1 MDLHKLIFGVYPYVA
16 IVVFL
21 LGSWIR
27 FDTEQY
33 TWKSDSSQLLSKK
46 YMRVASNL
54 FHVGIIAIFFG
65 HLFGLLTPHAMFSAM
80 GVGDL
85 QHQWVAIGAGAIF
98 GTFALIGGVIL
109 WLRRIFNPR
118 VRAASRWMD
127 INILGWLMLT
137 LMLGLST
144 LPISVGHAHEGNAGV
159 MILLAEWA
167 QSIVYLHP
175 DPELLLNV
183 DTVYK
188 IHLFFGMSV
197 FLFFPFT
204 RLVHVWS
211 VPFGYLG
218 RAYQI
223 VRAKRVRV

>member
-1 MDLHKLIFGVYPYVA
+1 
-16 IVVFL
+16 VFII
-21 LGSWIR
+21 GSWIR

-33 TWKSDSSQLLSKK
+33 TWKTDSSQLLSRKWV
-46 YMRVASNL
+46 MFGSNA

-65 HLFGLLTPHAMFSAM
+65 HLIGLLTPHALFQGL
-80 GVGDL
+80 GVSDMT
-85 QHQWVAIGAGAIF
+85 HQWIAIGAGAVF
-98 GTFALIGGVIL
+98 GALALAGGVTL
-109 WLRRIFNPR
+109 WLRRMFNPR

-137 LMLGLST
+137 LLVGLST
-144 LPISVGHAHEGNAGV
+144 LPVSIEHARHNDALV
-159 MILLAEWA
+159 MIALAEWA

-175 DPELLLNV
+175 NPGLLAEV
-183 DTVYK
+183 PMVYRV
-188 IHLFFGMSV
+188 HLFLGMSV

-218 RAYQI
+218 RAYQV
-223 VRAKRVRV
+223 VRGKRVTT

>member
-1 MDLHKLIFGVYPYVA
+1 MDLHNLIFGVYPYVA
-16 IVVFL
+16 LVVFF

-27 FDTEQY
+27 FDKEQY
-33 TWKSDSSQLLSKK
+33 TWKSDSSQLLSNK
-46 YMRVASNL
+46 YMRFASNF
-54 FHVGIIAIFFG
+54 FHIGIIAIFFG
-65 HLFGLLTPHAMFSAM
+65 HLGGLLTPHVVFSTL
-80 GVGDL
+80 GVSDMA
-85 QHQWVAIGAGAIF
+85 HQWLAISAGAIF
-98 GTFALIGGVIL
+98 GSLCLIGGVIL
-109 WLRRIFNPR
+109 WLRRMLNRR

-144 LPISVGHAHEGNAGV
+144 LPISISHAQESNAGV

-175 DPELLLNV
+175 NPDLLLNV
-183 DTVYK
+183 DMVYK
-188 IHLFFGMSV
+188 VHMFFGMSV

-211 VPFGYLG
+211 APFGYLA
-218 RAYQI
+218 RSYQI

>member
-16 IVVFL
+16 FAVFI

-27 FDTEQY
+27 FDHEQY
-33 TWKSDSSQLLSKK
+33 TWKSDSSQLLSNK

-54 FHVGIIAIFFG
+54 FHIGIIAIFFG
-65 HLFGLLTPHAMFSAM
+65 HMAGLLTPHIIFSTM
-80 GVGDL
+80 GVSDMA
-85 QHQWVAIGAGAIF
+85 HQWLAILAGAVF
-98 GTFALIGGVIL
+98 GTLCLIGGVIL
-109 WLRRIFNPR
+109 WLRRMLNTR

-144 LPISVGHAHEGNAGV
+144 LPVSIEHANHGNAGV
-159 MILLAEWA
+159 MIQLAEWA

-175 DPELLLNV
+175 NPDLLLNV
-183 DTVYK
+183 DMVYK
-188 IHLFFGMSV
+188 IHVFCGMSV

-211 VPFGYLG
+211 APFGYLG

-223 VRAKRVRV
+223 VRAKRVRA

>member
-16 IVVFL
+16 FTIFI

-27 FDTEQY
+27 FDHEQY

-46 YMRVASNL
+46 YMRMASNL
-54 FHVGIIAIFFG
+54 FHIGIIAIFFG
-65 HLFGLLTPHAMFSAM
+65 HMAGLLTPHALFGTM
-80 GVGDL
+80 GVSDMA
-85 QHQWVAIGAGAIF
+85 HQWLAILAGAVF
-98 GTFALIGGVIL
+98 GALCLIGGVIL
-109 WLRRIFNPR
+109 WLRRMLNTR

-144 LPISVGHAHEGNAGV
+144 LPVSIEHANHGNAGV
-159 MILLAEWA
+159 MIQLAEWA

-175 DPELLLNV
+175 NPDLLLNV
-183 DTVYK
+183 DMVYT
-188 IHLFFGMSV
+188 IHVFCGMSV

-211 VPFGYLG
+211 APFGYLG

>member
-1 MDLHKLIFGVYPYVA
+1 MELHKLIFGVYPYLA
-16 IVVFL
+16 FTVFI

-27 FDTEQY
+27 FDHEQY

-65 HLFGLLTPHAMFSAM
+65 HFAGLLTPHAIFSGM
-80 GVGDL
+80 GVSDMT
-85 QHQWVAIGAGAIF
+85 HQWIAISAGAIF
-98 GTFALIGGVIL
+98 GAFTLIGGVTL
-109 WLRRIFNPR
+109 WLRRMFNVR

-144 LPISVGHAHEGNAGV
+144 LPVSIGHAHESNAGV

-175 DPELLLNV
+175 NPDLLLNV
-183 DTVYK
+183 DMVYK
-188 IHLFFGMSV
+188 IHVFCGMSV

-211 VPFGYLG
+211 APFGYLG

-223 VRAKRVRV
+223 VRAKRARV